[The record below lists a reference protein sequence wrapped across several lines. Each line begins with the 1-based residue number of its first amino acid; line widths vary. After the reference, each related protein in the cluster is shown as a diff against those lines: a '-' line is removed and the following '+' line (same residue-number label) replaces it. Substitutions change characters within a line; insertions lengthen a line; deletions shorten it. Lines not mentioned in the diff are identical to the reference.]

1 MAITEGRHNVARTKD
16 VAPSIPVQNVGQV
29 DQRRHPV
36 NYVWAVVR
44 LALGWT
50 FLWAF
55 ADKLFGFG
63 FATPAAKA
71 WVNGGSPTTGFL
83 KGTKESALGGF
94 FTGLAGQAWVD

>member
-1 MAITEGRHNVARTKD
+1 MALTEGRHQSDA
-16 VAPSIPVQNVGQV
+16 APRDTHAQAGPTAV
-29 DQRRHPV
+29 DH
-36 NYVWAVVR
+36 VWAVVR